1 MVKGTPSRQVAQT
14 PWARSRSTLAG
25 SGKYRPLAK
34 ALRLFVQLDET
45 QSHWIPFDLYIIVFH
60 SESSVLFGETGRRN
74 KYMRKNSVKN
84 RKINDEVRRVLAQII
99 SGGIKDPRISPMTSV
114 LAVEVAPDLKTCKAW
129 VSVYGDEDKKK
140 ETMEG
145 LKSASGFIRGEL
157 ARRVNLRNTPQLQ
170 FILDDSIAYGVEMSR
185 RIDDVLAAD
194 RRAEELRVD
203 EPEEENFDSSEED
216 L

>member
-1 MVKGTPSRQVAQT
+1 
-14 PWARSRSTLAG
+14 
-25 SGKYRPLAK
+25 
-34 ALRLFVQLDET
+34 
-45 QSHWIPFDLYIIVFH
+45 
-60 SESSVLFGETGRRN
+60 
-74 KYMRKNSVKN
+74 MRKNSVKN

-203 EPEEENFDSSEED
+203 EPGEESFDSSEED

>member
-1 MVKGTPSRQVAQT
+1 
-14 PWARSRSTLAG
+14 
-25 SGKYRPLAK
+25 
-34 ALRLFVQLDET
+34 
-45 QSHWIPFDLYIIVFH
+45 
-60 SESSVLFGETGRRN
+60 
-74 KYMRKNSVKN
+74 MRKNSVKN

-203 EPEEENFDSSEED
+203 EPEEESFDSSEED